1 MSKPITLTVQEV
13 GNDTIKTKTSD
24 GQVWMIPKT
33 AILGTVKSGQ
43 ELRFIAV
50 SPGSEDAG
58 KTALAHTLLNELLGI
73 SSLT

>member
-1 MSKPITLTVQEV
+1 MSKPLTLTVQEV

-24 GQVWMIPKT
+24 GQTWSIPKGSV
-33 AILGTVKSGQ
+33 LGSVKSGT

-58 KTALAHTLLNELLGI
+58 KTALAQTLLNELLGT
-73 SSLT
+73 SPLT